1 MLSDFK
7 DREKNPQ
14 SFQAK
19 KQTNK
24 QTNKQKNPV
33 TYKAKELDWHQMS
46 PKQYIKQG
54 GDGAAFSKCE

>member
-7 DREKNPQ
+7 DREKKSSKLP
-14 SFQAK
+14 SK
-19 KQTNK
+19 K
-24 QTNKQKNPV
+24 QTNKQKNPI

-54 GDGAAFSKCE
+54 GHGAAFSKCE